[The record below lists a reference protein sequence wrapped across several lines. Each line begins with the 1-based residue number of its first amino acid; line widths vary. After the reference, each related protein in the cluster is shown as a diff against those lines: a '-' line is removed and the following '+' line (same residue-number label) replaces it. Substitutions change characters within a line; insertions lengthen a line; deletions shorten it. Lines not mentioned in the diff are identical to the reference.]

1 VITENLTHYQL
12 LDSGLGR
19 KLEIISG
26 LKVNRPSP
34 QAIWR
39 PLHKEAEWKLA
50 TSEVMRTK
58 TEEESGSTKRTPL
71 RTSLSPLRSVERL
84 SSSD

>member
-39 PLHKEAEWKLA
+39 PHHKEAEWKLA
-50 TSEVMRTK
+50 TSEVIRTK
-58 TEEESGSTKRTPL
+58 DGGGKWEHKKDP
-71 RTSLSPLRSVERL
+71 SPNLTFPFEIGGKTL
-84 SSSD
+84 KF